1 MIVESGRAAV
11 LPLAEQ
17 RGCSSEMR
25 RWLMIRHK
33 PRSRG
38 SGFGSLALATVLEV
52 DLPVLPPGAYPALDE
67 QPSDA
72 PSVATGRTPSQ
83 KSLVTGSGSLD
94 VSP

>member
-25 RWLMIRHK
+25 RWLTIRHK

-38 SGFGSLALATVLEV
+38 SGFGSPALATVLEV
-52 DLPVLPPGAYPALDE
+52 DLPVFRRGIPRPGRAAIGC
-67 QPSDA
+67 A
-72 PSVATGRTPSQ
+72 FAR
-83 KSLVTGSGSLD
+83 
-94 VSP
+94 